1 MALRELTRTVQCST
15 ESKKY
20 YTDRDKNT
28 FVKYMI
34 FIRGL
39 YIMSINNDNIAKKY
53 ASESQILLAYD
64 RGETYCRCCRYCY

>member
-1 MALRELTRTVQCST
+1 MALREFTRTVQCST
-15 ESKKY
+15 ESKKH

-39 YIMSINNDNIAKKY
+39 YIMSINNGI
-53 ASESQILLAYD
+53 
-64 RGETYCRCCRYCY
+64 